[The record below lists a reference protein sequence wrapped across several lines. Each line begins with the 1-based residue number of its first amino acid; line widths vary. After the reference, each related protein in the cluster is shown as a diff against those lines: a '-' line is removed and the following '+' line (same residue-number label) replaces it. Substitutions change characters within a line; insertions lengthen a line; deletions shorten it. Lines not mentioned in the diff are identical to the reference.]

1 MYSFA
6 LAGGGM
12 QTVEEALKS
21 ERLAGLRLSD
31 PACVPPGTSL
41 REALAIMRRQGV
53 GCILVCDGSRL
64 AGIFTE
70 RDALYKLFGDRPV
83 GEDQPI
89 DAYMTPDPEM
99 LLATDTLVDAV
110 RLMTRKN
117 LRHVPVRE
125 PGGKRI
131 GLVAARD
138 IVRYIAEHFPA
149 EVMNLPPA
157 LQQNFLTPEGA

>member
-6 LAGGGM
+6 LTRRAM
-12 QTVEEALKS
+12 QTVEQALKS

-53 GCILVCDGSRL
+53 GCILVCEGSRVS
-64 AGIFTE
+64 GIFTE
-70 RDALYKLFGDRPV
+70 RDVLNKLFGDRPV
-83 GEDQPI
+83 SEDEPV

-99 LLATDTLVDAV
+99 LLVTDTLGAAV
-110 RLMTRKN
+110 QLMTRRG
-117 LRHVPVRE
+117 LRHVPVLD
-125 PGGKRI
+125 PGGQRV